1 MPKKTALEVLQ
12 DHDVLKP
19 RVVIE
24 EAKRA
29 GLPLRYA
36 LAMLQKETG
45 IPQHNIFGGDYGP
58 AYKGRPPFYHDNVTE
73 KRVKALLNQPKNNG
87 VGWTQLTFRPF
98 VVEAEKLGGAHRPR
112 FQMRV
117 GFKVLEGL
125 MDQFGPQQGFARYNG
140 SGPAAQVYGQEAM
153 KIANTWGK
161 RLP

>member
-1 MPKKTALEVLQ
+1 MPKTALQVLQ

-45 IPQHNIFGGDYGP
+45 IPQKNIFGCDHGAGK
-58 AYKGRPPFYHDNVTE
+58 AFCHQNVTE
-73 KRVKALLNQPKNNG
+73 ARVKKLLASNLANG
-87 VGWTQLTFRPF
+87 VGWTQLTYRPF
-98 VVEAEKLGGAHRPR
+98 VFEAQKLGGAHKPR

-117 GFKVLEGL
+117 GFKVLAGL
-125 MDQFGPQQGFARYNG
+125 QDQFGPQQGFARYNG
-140 SGPAAQVYGQEAM
+140 SGPAAQAYGREAM
-153 KIANTWGK
+153 QFANTWGK